1 MNGTM
6 LSSPTVL
13 PYEQL
18 KNFQFFDCD
27 TIEEVV
33 DATEMMLRHVSRS
46 SLLFAYKVGSLANPA
61 RLKSKFGITLGQL
74 AEMLGVSTTTLRRY
88 RAMNELVTMEQL
100 EMLVEHRVSINAV
113 LLVASTMDHSPDIA
127 RNVFDA
133 LCRGETVTVKDVQ
146 ANIAQELKSRLLLY
160 NNYPGGLPNEQQQT
174 LLEQYADEVKALP
187 APEETVVAEL
197 VDAVSVDSEA
207 TPEEKIMDADIEDP
221 DADEFDDD
229 LDEDVSEESKQSDVQ
244 KAQSLKE
251 AEAFYKLVH
260 TALLPLRRNLH
271 DVSENLIAQLEK
283 SEEHEG
289 VILGAEEVHDKYRT
303 DMLDLA
309 RDCQSALEALI
320 KAQLWFKR
328 GGYVEK
334 AVECPEGQ
342 TFDTIF
348 SKSE

>member
-88 RAMNELVTMEQL
+88 RAMNEMVTMEQL

-174 LLEQYADEVKALP
+174 LLEQYADEVKSLP
-187 APEETVVAEL
+187 APEETVAAEL
-197 VDAVSVDSEA
+197 VESIEIEEDQ
-207 TPEEKIMDADIEDP
+207 TPEEKLIDAEIEDP
-221 DADEFDDD
+221 DADEFDEE
-229 LDEDVSEESKQSDVQ
+229 DEAEDTQPSTDVQ

-289 VILGAEEVHDKYRT
+289 VILGAEEVHEKYRT

-328 GGYVEK
+328 GGYVER
-334 AVECPEGQ
+334 AVECPDGQ

>member
-88 RAMNELVTMEQL
+88 RAMNELVTLEQL

-187 APEETVVAEL
+187 APEETVTAEL
-197 VDAVSVDSEA
+197 VESIELAEDK
-207 TPEEKIMDADIEDP
+207 TPEEKLIDAEIEDP
-221 DADEFDDD
+221 DSDEFDEE
-229 LDEDVSEESKQSDVQ
+229 DEVEVEQKASDAQ

-328 GGYVEK
+328 GGYVER
-334 AVECPEGQ
+334 AVECPDGQ
-342 TFDTIF
+342 TFDSIF

>member
-88 RAMNELVTMEQL
+88 RAMNELVTLEQL

-174 LLEQYADEVKALP
+174 LLEQYTYEVKELP
-187 APEETVVAEL
+187 APEETVAAEL
-197 VDAVSVDSEA
+197 VDAVSVESEA
-207 TPEEKIMDADIEDP
+207 TPEEKIMDAEIEDP
-221 DADEFDDD
+221 DSDEFD
-229 LDEDVSEESKQSDVQ
+229 EEEEVEVEQKTAAAQ

-289 VILGAEEVHDKYRT
+289 VILGAEEVHEKYRT

-328 GGYVEK
+328 GGYVER
-334 AVECPEGQ
+334 AVECPDGQ
-342 TFDTIF
+342 SFDSIF

>member
-1 MNGTM
+1 M

-88 RAMNELVTMEQL
+88 RAMNEMVTMEQL

-133 LCRGETVTVKDVQ
+133 LCRGESVTVKDVQ
-146 ANIAQELKSRLLLY
+146 ASIAQELKSRLLLY
-160 NNYPGGLPNEQQQT
+160 NNYPGGLPNEQQQS
-174 LLEQYADEVKALP
+174 LLEQYADEAKALP
-187 APEETVVAEL
+187 APEETVTAEL
-197 VDAVSVDSEA
+197 VESIEMDDEQ
-207 TPEEKIMDADIEDP
+207 TPEEKLIDAEIEDP
-221 DADEFDDD
+221 DVDEFDEE
-229 LDEDVSEESKQSDVQ
+229 EDSSAQEASQ

-328 GGYVEK
+328 GGYVER
-334 AVECPEGQ
+334 AVECPDGQ

>member
-88 RAMNELVTMEQL
+88 RAMNEMVTMEQL

-133 LCRGETVTVKDVQ
+133 LCRGESVTVKDVQ
-146 ANIAQELKSRLLLY
+146 ASIAQELKSRLLLY
-160 NNYPGGLPNEQQQT
+160 NNYPGGLPNEQQQS
-174 LLEQYADEVKALP
+174 LLEQYADEAKALP
-187 APEETVVAEL
+187 APEETVAAEL
-197 VDAVSVDSEA
+197 VESIEMDDEQ
-207 TPEEKIMDADIEDP
+207 TPEEKLIDAEIEDP
-221 DADEFDDD
+221 DVDEFDEE
-229 LDEDVSEESKQSDVQ
+229 EDSSVQEASQ

-289 VILGAEEVHDKYRT
+289 VILGVEEVHEKYRT

-328 GGYVEK
+328 GGYVER

>member
-88 RAMNELVTMEQL
+88 RAMNEMVTMEQL

-160 NNYPGGLPNEQQQT
+160 NNYPGGLPNEQQQS
-174 LLEQYADEVKALP
+174 LLEQYADEAKALP
-187 APEETVVAEL
+187 APEETVTAEL
-197 VDAVSVDSEA
+197 VGSIEIEEDQ
-207 TPEEKIMDADIEDP
+207 TPEEKLIDAEIEDP
-221 DADEFDDD
+221 DSDEFDEE
-229 LDEDVSEESKQSDVQ
+229 DEVEVEQKAADAQ

-289 VILGAEEVHDKYRT
+289 VILGAEEVHEKYRT

-328 GGYVEK
+328 GGYVER

>member
-88 RAMNELVTMEQL
+88 RAMNEMVTMEQL

-133 LCRGETVTVKDVQ
+133 LCRGESVTVKDVQ
-146 ANIAQELKSRLLLY
+146 ASIAQELKSRLLLY
-160 NNYPGGLPNEQQQT
+160 NNYPGGLPNEQQQS
-174 LLEQYADEVKALP
+174 LLEQYADEAKALP
-187 APEETVVAEL
+187 APEETVTAEL
-197 VDAVSVDSEA
+197 VESIDVDEEKS
-207 TPEEKIMDADIEDP
+207 PEEKLIDAEIEDP
-221 DADEFDDD
+221 DIDEFDEE
-229 LDEDVSEESKQSDVQ
+229 EDSSVQEASQ

-289 VILGAEEVHDKYRT
+289 VILGAEDVHDKYRT

-320 KAQLWFKR
+320 KAGEEDSSF
-328 GGYVEK
+328 
-334 AVECPEGQ
+334 
-342 TFDTIF
+342 I
-348 SKSE
+348 

>member
-88 RAMNELVTMEQL
+88 RAMNEMVTLEQL

-174 LLEQYADEVKALP
+174 LLEQYADETRALP
-187 APEETVVAEL
+187 APEETVAAEL
-197 VDAVSVDSEA
+197 VDAVSVESEA
-207 TPEEKIMDADIEDP
+207 TPEEKIMDAEIEDP
-221 DADEFDDD
+221 DADEFDEE
-229 LDEDVSEESKQSDVQ
+229 DEVEGTQPSTDVQ

-283 SEEHEG
+283 AEEHEG
-289 VILGAEEVHDKYRT
+289 VILGAEPVHDKYRT
-303 DMLDLA
+303 DILDLA
-309 RDCQSALEALI
+309 RDCQSALETLI
-320 KAQLWFKR
+320 KAHLWFKR
-328 GGYVEK
+328 GGYVER

-342 TFDTIF
+342 TFDSIF
-348 SKSE
+348 SKGE

>member
-174 LLEQYADEVKALP
+174 LLEQYADETRALP
-187 APEETVVAEL
+187 APEETVAAEL
-197 VDAVSVDSEA
+197 VESISIDDDQ
-207 TPEEKIMDADIEDP
+207 TPEEKLIDAEIEDP
-221 DADEFDDD
+221 DADEFDEE
-229 LDEDVSEESKQSDVQ
+229 DEAEDTQPSTDAQ

-328 GGYVEK
+328 GGYVER

-342 TFDTIF
+342 SFDSIF

>member
-1 MNGTM
+1 MVGQAAEGTRG
-6 LSSPTVL
+6 L
-13 PYEQL
+13 
-18 KNFQFFDCD
+18 
-27 TIEEVV
+27 
-33 DATEMMLRHVSRS
+33 
-46 SLLFAYKVGSLANPA
+46 PA
-61 RLKSKFGITLGQL
+61 R
-74 AEMLGVSTTTLRRY
+74 
-88 RAMNELVTMEQL
+88 
-100 EMLVEHRVSINAV
+100 
-113 LLVASTMDHSPDIA
+113 
-127 RNVFDA
+127 
-133 LCRGETVTVKDVQ
+133 
-146 ANIAQELKSRLLLY
+146 
-160 NNYPGGLPNEQQQT
+160 
-174 LLEQYADEVKALP
+174 
-187 APEETVVAEL
+187 EENVVAEL

-207 TPEEKIMDADIEDP
+207 TPEEKIMDAEIEDP
-221 DADEFDDD
+221 DADEFDDE
-229 LDEDVSEESKQSDVQ
+229 DEVEDTQPSTDVQ

-328 GGYVEK
+328 GGYVER

-342 TFDTIF
+342 SFDSIF

>member
-88 RAMNELVTMEQL
+88 RAMNELVTLEQL

-174 LLEQYADEVKALP
+174 LLEQYADEIKALP
-187 APEETVVAEL
+187 APEESVVAEL

-207 TPEEKIMDADIEDP
+207 TPEEKIMDADIDDP
-221 DADEFDDD
+221 DSDEFDAE
-229 LDEDVSEESKQSDVQ
+229 DEFEDTQKTADAQ

-289 VILGAEEVHDKYRT
+289 VILGADEVHDKYRT

-328 GGYVEK
+328 GGYVER
-334 AVECPEGQ
+334 AVECPDGQ
-342 TFDTIF
+342 TFDSIF

>member
-88 RAMNELVTMEQL
+88 RAMNELVTLEQL

-174 LLEQYADEVKALP
+174 LLEQYADEVKSLP

-197 VDAVSVDSEA
+197 VDAVSVEAEA

-221 DADEFDDD
+221 DSDEFDAE
-229 LDEDVSEESKQSDVQ
+229 DEFEGTQKTADVQ

-328 GGYVEK
+328 GGYVER
-334 AVECPEGQ
+334 AVECPSGQ
-342 TFDTIF
+342 TFDAIF
-348 SKSE
+348 GKSE

>member
-88 RAMNELVTMEQL
+88 RAMNELVTLEQL

-187 APEETVVAEL
+187 APEETVTAEL
-197 VDAVSVDSEA
+197 VESIELAEDK
-207 TPEEKIMDADIEDP
+207 TPEEKLIDAEIEDP
-221 DADEFDDD
+221 DSDEFDEE
-229 LDEDVSEESKQSDVQ
+229 DEVEVEQKAATAQ

-328 GGYVEK
+328 GGYVER

-342 TFDTIF
+342 TFDSIF

>member
-88 RAMNELVTMEQL
+88 RAMNEMVTMEQL

-133 LCRGETVTVKDVQ
+133 LCRGESVTVKDVQ
-146 ANIAQELKSRLLLY
+146 ASIAQELKSRLLLY
-160 NNYPGGLPNEQQQT
+160 NNYPGGLPNEQQQS
-174 LLEQYADEVKALP
+174 LLEQYADEAKALP
-187 APEETVVAEL
+187 APEETVTAEL
-197 VDAVSVDSEA
+197 VESIEMDDEQ
-207 TPEEKIMDADIEDP
+207 TPEEKLIDAEIEDP
-221 DADEFDDD
+221 DVDEFDEE
-229 LDEDVSEESKQSDVQ
+229 EDSSVQEASQ

-289 VILGAEEVHDKYRT
+289 VILGAEEVHDNYRT

-328 GGYVEK
+328 GGYVER

>member
-88 RAMNELVTMEQL
+88 RAMNELVTLEQL

-187 APEETVVAEL
+187 APEETVTAEL
-197 VDAVSVDSEA
+197 VESIELAEDK
-207 TPEEKIMDADIEDP
+207 TPEEKLIDAEIEDP
-221 DADEFDDD
+221 DADEFD
-229 LDEDVSEESKQSDVQ
+229 EEEEAGVEQKEAAAQ

-289 VILGAEEVHDKYRT
+289 VILGAEEVHEKYRT

-328 GGYVEK
+328 GGYVER

-342 TFDTIF
+342 SFDSIF